1 MRSGVPRGDV
11 ERVEPAQWARG
22 VCSSRD
28 IARGVCSSRDIA
40 GSECRAATWERVEPA
55 QWARGVRGS
64 VLHAREVAHVCWHAR
79 GDYVCCTLRPGAAG
93 GAGGARAV
101 LVHQLSRRRS
111 QLPLARCKG
120 LVQCAL
126 FHPTRPQLLVA
137 TQRVVRV
144 YDLLKQ
150 ELVRKLLTGAQWISN
165 MAVHP
170 AGDNLLVCS
179 YDRKCIW

>member
-1 MRSGVPRGDV
+1 MRGRDSEQQCVRAVD
-11 ERVEPAQWARG
+11 AR
-22 VCSSRD
+22 S
-28 IARGVCSSRDIA
+28 A
-40 GSECRAATWERVEPA
+40 GAATWERVAPEA
-55 QWARGVRGS
+55 WARATRAS
-64 VLHAREVAHVCWHAR
+64 ILHARDVAHVAWHAR
-79 GDYVCCTLRPGAAG
+79 GDYVCVTLRPGAAG

-120 LVQCAL
+120 LVQCAV
-126 FHPTRPQLLVA
+126 FHPTRPQLFVA